1 MSDYQFIAST
11 GVIIPDTSTLRE
23 QVENEFRDVFGQEID
38 LSPETPQGALVTM
51 EVENRDAIARNNAE
65 LANQINPDIAGGIF
79 LDAIWALMGGQRLS
93 ATHSFLTNVEFAG
106 VPQTL
111 IPKGSLAETQAGD
124 AFETTSVLIIGN
136 DGVTKGDMR
145 SVETGPVGCRAS
157 ELVRVASSVLG
168 WETVNNPTDAVLGR
182 VAESDI
188 RTRRR
193 RRNTLAKN
201 TVSVG
206 EAITSALYDIEGVE
220 SLSYRENYT
229 DADQFIDGVPLV
241 KHSIYVCVDGGPREE
256 IAVALLRTKTVGA
269 AYNGS
274 ETVEVTEPSSGQV
287 YNVKFDRPKEITVFC
302 RVTVRKSPFD
312 SQTLIPD
319 AVEKWVAGETDT
331 DDGLAVGRDV
341 SPFEIAA
348 AVNTAEPRLFVL
360 KVELSTDGVT
370 WSTDVIPVQINAVAR
385 LRRNAVQ
392 VVIV

>member
-11 GVIIPDTSTLRE
+11 GVIIPDTSTLRK
-23 QVENEFRDVFGQEID
+23 QVENEFRDVFGQAID

-51 EVENRDAIARNNAE
+51 EVENRDAIVRNNAE
-65 LANQINPDIAGGIF
+65 LANQINPDVAGGIF

-124 AFETTSVLIIGN
+124 AFETTSVLIIGD

-145 SVETGPVGCRAS
+145 SVETGPVGCGVGK
-157 ELVRVASSVLG
+157 LVRVASSVLG
-168 WETVNNPTDAVLGR
+168 WETVNNPADAVLGR

-229 DADQFIDGVPLV
+229 DADQVIDGVPLV
-241 KHSIYVCVDGGPREE
+241 KHSIYVCVDGGLSEE

-287 YNVKFDRPKEITVFC
+287 YNVRFDRPKEITVFC

-312 SQTLIPD
+312 AQTLIPD

-360 KVELSTDGVT
+360 KVELSTDGVA

-392 VVIV
+392 VVIL

>member
-145 SVETGPVGCRAS
+145 SVETGPVGCGVGK
-157 ELVRVASSVLG
+157 LVRVASSVLG
-168 WETVNNPTDAVLGR
+168 WETVNNPADAVLGR

-229 DADQFIDGVPLV
+229 DADQVIDGVPLV

-312 SQTLIPD
+312 AQTLIPD

-331 DDGLAVGRDV
+331 DDGLAVGHDV

-392 VVIV
+392 VVIL

>member
-23 QVENEFRDVFGQEID
+23 QVENEFREVFGQETD
-38 LSPETPQGALVTM
+38 LSPETPQGLLVTM

-79 LDAIWALMGGQRLS
+79 LDAIWALMGGQRRP

-124 AFETTSVLIIGN
+124 AFETTSVMIIGN
-136 DGVTKGDMR
+136 GGVTKGDMR
-145 SVETGPVGCRAS
+145 SVNTGAVGCGAGD
-157 ELVRVASSVLG
+157 LVRVASSVLG
-168 WETVNNPTDAVLGR
+168 WETVNNPTDAVPGR

-193 RRNTLAKN
+193 RRNTLARN

-220 SLSYRENYT
+220 SLSYRENFT
-229 DADQFIDGVPLV
+229 DVDRVIDSVPLV

-256 IAVALLRTKTVGA
+256 IAGALLRTKTVGA

-274 ETVEVTEPSSGQV
+274 ETVEVTEPASGQV
-287 YNVKFDRPKEITVFC
+287 YNVKFDRPKDITVFC
-302 RVTVRKSPFD
+302 RVTVRESSID
-312 SQTLIPD
+312 AQTLIPD
-319 AVEKWVAGETDT
+319 VVEKWVAGETKT

-348 AVNTAEPRLFVL
+348 AVNAAEPRLFVL
-360 KVELSTDGVT
+360 KVELSGDGVT
-370 WSTDVIPVQINAVAR
+370 WSTDAIPVQINAVAR

-392 VVIV
+392 VVIL

>member
-145 SVETGPVGCRAS
+145 SVKTGPVGCGAGG
-157 ELVRVASSVLG
+157 LVRVASSVLG
-168 WETVNNPTDAVLGR
+168 WETVNNPADAVLGR

-229 DADQFIDGVPLV
+229 DADQVIDGVPLV

-256 IAVALLRTKTVGA
+256 IAVALLRTKTAGA

-312 SQTLIPD
+312 AQTLIPD

-331 DDGLAVGRDV
+331 DDGLAVGHDV

-370 WSTDVIPVQINAVAR
+370 W
-385 LRRNAVQ
+385 
-392 VVIV
+392 

>member
-145 SVETGPVGCRAS
+145 SVETGPVGCGAGG
-157 ELVRVASSVLG
+157 LVRVASSVLG
-168 WETVNNPTDAVLGR
+168 WETVNNPADAVLGR

-229 DADQFIDGVPLV
+229 DADQVIDGVPLI

-312 SQTLIPD
+312 AQTLIPD

-348 AVNTAEPRLFVL
+348 AVNVAEPRLFVL

-392 VVIV
+392 VVIL

>member
-111 IPKGSLAETQAGD
+111 IPKGSLAETRAGD

-168 WETVNNPTDAVLGR
+168 WETVNNPTDAVLGG

-229 DADQFIDGVPLV
+229 DADQVIDGVPLV
-241 KHSIYVCVDGGPREE
+241 KHSIYVCVDGGSREE

-312 SQTLIPD
+312 AQTLIPD

-348 AVNTAEPRLFVL
+348 VVNTAEPRLFVL
-360 KVELSTDGVT
+360 KVELSTDGVA

-392 VVIV
+392 VVIS

>member
-38 LSPETPQGALVTM
+38 LSSETPQGALVTM

-93 ATHSFLTNVEFAG
+93 ATHSFLTNVQFAG

-124 AFETTSVLIIGN
+124 AFETTSVLIIGS

-145 SVETGPVGCRAS
+145 SLESGPVGCGAGK
-157 ELVRVASSVLG
+157 LVRVASSVLG
-168 WETVNNPTDAVLGR
+168 WETVNNPADAVLGR

-206 EAITSALYDIEGVE
+206 EAIISALYDIEGVE

-229 DADQFIDGVPLV
+229 DADQVIDGVPLV

-312 SQTLIPD
+312 AQTLIPD

-370 WSTDVIPVQINAVAR
+370 WSTDGIPVQINAVAR

>member
-145 SVETGPVGCRAS
+145 SVETGPVGCGAGG
-157 ELVRVASSVLG
+157 LVLVASSVLG
-168 WETVNNPTDAVLGR
+168 WETVNNPADAVLGR

-229 DADQFIDGVPLV
+229 DADQVIDGVPLV
-241 KHSIYVCVDGGPREE
+241 KHSIYVCVDGGLREE

-312 SQTLIPD
+312 AQTLIPD

-360 KVELSTDGVT
+360 KVELSIDGVA

-392 VVIV
+392 VVIL

>member
-1 MSDYQFIAST
+1 MSDYRFIAST
-11 GVIIPDTSTLRE
+11 GVIIPDTATLRE

-38 LSPETPQGALVTM
+38 LSPETPQGVLVTM

-65 LANQINPDIAGGIF
+65 LANQINPDIAGGVF

-93 ATHSFLTNVEFAG
+93 ATHSFLTNVTFTG

-111 IPKGSLAETQAGD
+111 IPKGSLAETQAED

-136 DGVTKGDMR
+136 DGTTTGDMR
-145 SVETGPVGCRAS
+145 SVETGPVGCRAG

-168 WETVNNPTDAVLGR
+168 WETVVNPADAVPGR

-193 RRNTLAKN
+193 RRNTLARN

-220 SLSYRENYT
+220 SLSYRENAT
-229 DADQFIDGVPLV
+229 DAEQIIDGVPLV
-241 KHSIYVCVDGGPREE
+241 RHSIYVCVDGGPREE

-287 YNVKFDRPKEITVFC
+287 YNVRFDRPEEITVFC
-302 RVTVRKSPFD
+302 RVTVRKSVFD
-312 SQTLIPD
+312 AQTLIPD

-348 AVNTAEPRLFVL
+348 AVNAAEPRLFVL
-360 KVELSTDGVT
+360 RVEVSTDGVT

>member
-145 SVETGPVGCRAS
+145 SVETGPVGCGVG

-168 WETVNNPTDAVLGR
+168 WETVNNPADAVLGR

-229 DADQFIDGVPLV
+229 DADQVIDGVPLV

-312 SQTLIPD
+312 AQTLIPD

-370 WSTDVIPVQINAVAR
+370 WSIDVIPVQINAVAR

>member
-11 GVIIPDTSTLRE
+11 GVIIPDTSKLRE
-23 QVENEFRDVFGQEID
+23 QVENEYRDVFGQEID

-111 IPKGSLAETQAGD
+111 IPKGSLAETQTGD
-124 AFETTSVLIIGN
+124 AFETTSVLIIGE

-145 SVETGPVGCRAS
+145 SVETGPVGCGAGK
-157 ELVRVASSVLG
+157 LVRVASSVLG
-168 WETVNNPTDAVLGR
+168 WETVNNPADAVPGR

-229 DADQFIDGVPLV
+229 DADQVIDGVPLV

-256 IAVALLRTKTVGA
+256 IAVALLRTKTVGT

-287 YNVKFDRPKEITVFC
+287 YNVKFDRPKENTVFC

-312 SQTLIPD
+312 AQTLIPD

-331 DDGLAVGRDV
+331 DNGLAVGRDV

-360 KVELSTDGVT
+360 KVELSTDGVA

-392 VVIV
+392 VVIL